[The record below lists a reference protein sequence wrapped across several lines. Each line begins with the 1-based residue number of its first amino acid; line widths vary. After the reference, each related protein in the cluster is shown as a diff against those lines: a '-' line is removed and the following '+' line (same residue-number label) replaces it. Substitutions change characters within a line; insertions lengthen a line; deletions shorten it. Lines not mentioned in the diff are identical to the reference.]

1 MHRLLLTLTVFLLAS
16 TAMLPSPADAAKRKS
31 ARTWQPAPVKD
42 CTRLNGRWGYYGN
55 PWCTKAEQDA
65 WDRATSRPVR

>member
-1 MHRLLLTLTVFLLAS
+1 MRLLTTCTALLMTSA
-16 TAMLPSPADAAKRKS
+16 AVLALPAEAGKRKS

-42 CTRLNGRWGYYGN
+42 CTRLNGRFGYYGN

-65 WDRATSRPVR
+65 WDRATSKR